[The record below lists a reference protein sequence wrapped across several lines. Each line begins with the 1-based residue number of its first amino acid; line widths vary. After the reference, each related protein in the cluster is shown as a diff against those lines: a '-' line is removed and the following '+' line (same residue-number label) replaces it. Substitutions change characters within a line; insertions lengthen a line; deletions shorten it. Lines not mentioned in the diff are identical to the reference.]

1 MSLRAIK
8 WVAGVLGAIGAV
20 IYAAFLSAPYDVL
33 PDGTVAGGGGMGRA
47 IEMLAVGAVIYWIVR
62 LVLQRRASTTDGG
75 QA

>member
-20 IYAAFLSAPYDVL
+20 IYAAFLSAPYDIL

-47 IEMLAVGAVIYWIVR
+47 IEMLVIGAVIYWIVR
-62 LVLQRRASTTDGG
+62 LVLQRYAGPAEGG